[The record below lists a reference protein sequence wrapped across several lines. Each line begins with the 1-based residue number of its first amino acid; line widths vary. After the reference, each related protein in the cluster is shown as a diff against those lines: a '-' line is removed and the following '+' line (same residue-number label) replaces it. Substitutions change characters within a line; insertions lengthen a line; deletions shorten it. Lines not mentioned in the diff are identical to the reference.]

1 MLISQ
6 TILET
11 IKIEIHELM
20 EYVIVVHQ
28 DINGVTI
35 QRLAVRYLKQVQI
48 LALIIM
54 DLSMSR
60 LEAL

>member
-1 MLISQ
+1 MLIPQ

-11 IKIEIHELM
+11 IKTEIHELM
-20 EYVIVVHQ
+20 EYVIVVRQ
-28 DINGVTI
+28 DTNGVTI
-35 QRLAVRYLKQVQI
+35 QRLAFRYLKQVQI

-54 DLSMSR
+54 DLSMNQ

>member
-1 MLISQ
+1 MLISP

-11 IKIEIHELM
+11 IKIELHEQM
-20 EYVIVVHQ
+20 EYVIVVRQ
-28 DINGVTI
+28 DTNGVTI
-35 QRLAVRYLKQVQI
+35 QGLAFRYLKQVQI

-54 DLSMSR
+54 DLSMSQ

>member
-11 IKIEIHELM
+11 IKTEIHELM
-20 EYVIVVHQ
+20 EYALVVHQ
-28 DINGVTI
+28 DTNGVTI
-35 QRLAVRYLKQVQI
+35 QRLAFRYLKQVQI

-54 DLSMSR
+54 DLSMSQ

>member
-11 IKIEIHELM
+11 IKTEIHELM
-20 EYVIVVHQ
+20 EYVIVVRQ
-28 DINGVTI
+28 DTNGATI
-35 QRLAVRYLKQVQI
+35 QRLAFRYLKQAQI